1 MSFLLVIIGRRD
13 RNLTS
18 QSNFLK
24 LIIFIFVEEDVLEIL
39 FREDFL
45 LEILLDDLPNP
56 NLQSNMLTDI
66 LSNKLH
72 SSSAILRQ

>member
-24 LIIFIFVEEDVLEIL
+24 LIVFIFVEEDVLEIL

-72 SSSAILRQ
+72 SSSAILR

>member
-45 LEILLDDLPNP
+45 LEILLDDLPHP
-56 NLQSNMLTDI
+56 NLQSNILTDI
-66 LSNKLH
+66 LSNKSH
-72 SSSAILRQ
+72 SPSAILRQ